1 MAEISTDFDPI
12 DEYRDAS
19 GASLNLKLWKRLFQ
33 FTRPYKREVITLIV
47 FASIT
52 GLLEMSFPLLTKW
65 IIDDVEMNGTDAN
78 LVQWFI
84 LYVSISLM
92 LALCVGSFIWLV
104 SKIRV
109 YTSHDIRR
117 AAFENLQRQSFKYFD
132 YRPVGWIVARLTSD
146 CERLTNILAWGLF
159 DLIWGTTMM
168 LAVGGALMIM
178 HWKLGLLVMSTVPL
192 VFWIS
197 AKIRRSILFSARTV
211 RSTNSL
217 ITGSFNESIMG
228 ISTSKAFT
236 REDKNLN
243 DFQVLTGRMYSASV
257 KNLTLAAIYVPIIL
271 TASSL
276 GVAMALAYGGSE
288 LLAGVITAG
297 SLIAA
302 MTLVQH
308 FFDPIEFM
316 GHWFAEMQMAQASA
330 ERILGVIDAQPDIE
344 DSTLVKLKME
354 LAESDQPKQRVA
366 IDGDLEDISTIELRD
381 VSFSYQPDKPV
392 LHEINLLVERGQTI
406 AFVGP
411 TGGGKT
417 TLVSLISR
425 FYEPTSGRV
434 LLDGVDYRN
443 RSLRWLQSKL
453 GIVLQQAHVF
463 SGSVMENIRYGRLT
477 ATDEEVVQAA
487 KLVGADEFIRA
498 FPDGYEFQVGESGNR
513 LSTGQKQLLSYARAI
528 LADPQILILDE
539 ATSSVDTETEQ
550 KIQKSLNTLLQGRFS
565 FVIAHRLST
574 IRNADRII
582 FIDGGQIVEQGT
594 HDELMQRK
602 GAYAS
607 LHGDQYYEPKARAKP
622 IDSSSALE
630 STSADLS

>member
-19 GASLNLKLWKRLFQ
+19 GASLNLKLWKRLFR
-33 FTRPYKREVITLIV
+33 FTLPYKREVITLIV

-65 IIDDVEMNGTDAN
+65 IIDDVQMNGTDAN
-78 LVQWFI
+78 LVGWFI
-84 LYVSISLM
+84 LYVSITLT
-92 LALCVGSFIWLV
+92 LAFCVGCFIWLV

-236 REDKNLN
+236 RERKNLK

-344 DSTLVKLKME
+344 DSTLVRLKME
-354 LAESDQPKQRVA
+354 LAESEQPKQRVA

-477 ATDEEVVQAA
+477 ATDEEVVHAA
-487 KLVGADEFIRA
+487 KLVGADEFIQA
-498 FPDGYEFQVGESGNR
+498 FPDGYEFQVGESGSR
-513 LSTGQKQLLSYARAI
+513 LSAGQKQLLSYARAI

-550 KIQKSLNTLLQGRFS
+550 KIQKSLTTLLQGRFS

-582 FIDGGQIVEQGT
+582 FIDGGRVVEQGT
-594 HDELMQRK
+594 HEELMSLK

-607 LHGDQYYEPKARAKP
+607 LHGDQYYEPKSRSEPADK
-622 IDSSSALE
+622 STALE
-630 STSADLS
+630 SSNADLD